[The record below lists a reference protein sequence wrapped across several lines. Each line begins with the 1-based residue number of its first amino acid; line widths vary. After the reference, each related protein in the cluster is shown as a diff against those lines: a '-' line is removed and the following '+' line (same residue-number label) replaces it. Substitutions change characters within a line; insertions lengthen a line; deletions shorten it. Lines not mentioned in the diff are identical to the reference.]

1 MCWAVEP
8 QSAHLA
14 LRFNQRYPLAM
25 NARIA
30 TLMVHT
36 SPLDQPGI
44 GDAGGM
50 NIYVAESAERMAA
63 MGVEVDIFTRRT
75 NSKVADI
82 VQVSPGVRVIQ
93 LNVGPLTGVT
103 KEELPKL
110 NSAIADEFTKKLS
123 GETKYDLIHS
133 HYWISGKVAMIASKA
148 LKIPFVHTMHTM
160 ARVKNLNLAEGE
172 IPEPMIRVQGE
183 TQVVAAA
190 QALIA
195 NTDAEAAS
203 LVSLYEAC
211 PDIVHVVTP
220 GVDLYNF
227 TPGAGRLAAR
237 KVIGIDSDAHVI
249 TFVGR
254 IQPHK
259 GPELLIRATAE
270 LVSHSPHLRPKLR
283 VFIVGGASGANGS
296 EVERLKELVNWLGID
311 DVISFSPPVPRTEL
325 PNWYRAADL
334 VCVPSYSES
343 FGLVALEAQAC
354 GTPVVATAVGGL
366 RTAVA
371 DGISGVL
378 VDGHDP
384 RAWSSVLARL
394 LQEPQRRVLLSMGA
408 IEHASHFGWD
418 ATARGTLDIYDQVLT
433 EAARVN
439 KSIG

>member
-1 MCWAVEP
+1 MKRRV
-8 QSAHLA
+8 
-14 LRFNQRYPLAM
+14 AM
-25 NARIA
+25 
-30 TLMVHT
+30 LMVHT
-36 SPLDQPGI
+36 CPLEQAGI

-50 NIYVAESAERMAA
+50 NIYVAESAARMAA
-63 MGVEVDIFTRRT
+63 QGVEVDIFTRRDHL
-75 NSKVADI
+75 VLPE
-82 VQVSPGVRVIQ
+82 VVELSPGV
-93 LNVGPLTGVT
+93 NVHHLDAGHDLHWT
-103 KEELPKL
+103 KEQVPAHFNELT
-110 NSAIADEFTKKLS
+110 AEFKKALS
-123 GETKYDLIHS
+123 SERNYDLIHS
-133 HYWISGKVAMIASKA
+133 HYWLSGKVAMPVAKE
-148 LKIPFVHTMHTM
+148 LKLPLVHTMHTM

-172 IPEPMIRVQGE
+172 RPEPMIRVQGE
-183 TQVVAAA
+183 TQIVAAA
-190 QALIA
+190 NALTA

-203 LVSLYEAC
+203 LVSLYDAC
-211 PDIVHVVTP
+211 PDTVHVVTP

-227 TPGAGRLAAR
+227 TPGAGRAAAR
-237 KVIGIDSDAHVI
+237 KLIGVAADTHVI

-259 GPELLIRATAE
+259 GPEVLIRAIAE
-270 LVSHSPHLRPKLR
+270 LVSHSPQLRPKLR
-283 VFIVGGASGANGS
+283 VFIVGGASGVNGS
-296 EVERLKELVNWLGID
+296 EVERLKELANWLNID
-311 DVISFSPPVPRTEL
+311 DVISFLPPVPRTEL

-418 ATARGTLDIYDQVLT
+418 STARGTLDIYDQVIT
-433 EAARVN
+433 DAARN
-439 KSIG
+439 KKSIG

>member
-1 MCWAVEP
+1 MKRRV
-8 QSAHLA
+8 
-14 LRFNQRYPLAM
+14 AM
-25 NARIA
+25 
-30 TLMVHT
+30 LMVHT
-36 SPLDQPGI
+36 CPLEQAGI

-50 NIYVAESAERMAA
+50 NIYVAESAARMAA
-63 MGVEVDIFTRRT
+63 QGVEVDIFTRRDHLDLPE
-75 NSKVADI
+75 V
-82 VQVSPGVRVIQ
+82 VELSPGV
-93 LNVGPLTGVT
+93 NVHHLDAGHDLHWT
-103 KEELPKL
+103 KEQVPAHFNELT
-110 NSAIADEFTKKLS
+110 AEFKKALS
-123 GETKYDLIHS
+123 SEKNYDLIHS
-133 HYWISGKVAMIASKA
+133 HYWLSGKVAMPVAKE
-148 LKIPFVHTMHTM
+148 LKLPLVHTMHTM

-172 IPEPMIRVQGE
+172 RPEPMIRVQGE
-183 TQVVAAA
+183 TQIVAAA
-190 QALIA
+190 SALTA

-203 LVSLYEAC
+203 LVSLYDAC
-211 PDIVHVVTP
+211 PDTVHVVTP

-227 TPGAGRLAAR
+227 TPGAGRAAAR
-237 KVIGIDSDAHVI
+237 KVIGVAADTHVI

-259 GPELLIRATAE
+259 GPEVLIRAIAE
-270 LVSHSPHLRPKLR
+270 TVSHSPQLRPKLR
-283 VFIVGGASGANGS
+283 VFIIGGASGVNGS
-296 EVERLKELVNWLGID
+296 EVERLKELANWLNID
-311 DVISFSPPVPRTEL
+311 DVISFLSPVPRNEL

-418 ATARGTLDIYDQVLT
+418 ATARGTLDIYDQVIT
-433 EAARVN
+433 DAARIE

>member
-1 MCWAVEP
+1 
-8 QSAHLA
+8 
-14 LRFNQRYPLAM
+14 
-25 NARIA
+25 
-30 TLMVHT
+30 MVHT
-36 SPLDQPGI
+36 SPLDQAGT

-50 NIYVAESAERMAA
+50 NIYVVEAAQNMAA
-63 MGVEVDIFTRRT
+63 MGVKVDIFTRR
-75 NSKVADI
+75 NNPEVADI
-82 VQVSPGVRVIQ
+82 VDVAPGVRVIQ
-93 LNVGPLTGVT
+93 LNVGPVSGVT
-103 KEELPKL
+103 KEQLPKL
-110 NSAIADEFTKKLS
+110 IPDLAAAFKEELS
-123 GETKYDLIHS
+123 KNQYDIIHS
-133 HYWISGKVAMIASKA
+133 HYWISGKVAMPVAKEIN
-148 LKIPFVHTMHTM
+148 IPLVHTMHTM

-172 IPEPMIRVQGE
+172 TPEPMIRVQGE

-190 QALIA
+190 DALIA

-211 PDIVHVVTP
+211 PDNVLVVSP
-220 GVDLYNF
+220 GVNLKVF
-227 TPGAGRLAAR
+227 TAGTGRLAAR
-237 KVIGIDSDAHVI
+237 EVLDIDKSAHVVS
-249 TFVGR
+249 FVGR

-259 GPELLIRATAE
+259 GPEVLIRSISE
-270 LVSHSPHLRPKLR
+270 LVSHSPHLRAKL
-283 VFIVGGASGANGS
+283 IVNIIGGASGANQS
-296 EVERLKELVNWLGID
+296 EVERLKELSTWLGID
-311 DVISFSPPVPRTEL
+311 DVVRFAPPVPRTDL
-325 PNWYRAADL
+325 PQWYRASDL

-418 ATARGTLDIYDQVLT
+418 ATSRGTLDIYDRVLS
-433 EAARVN
+433 ARAEVQKN
-439 KSIG
+439 IG

>member
-1 MCWAVEP
+1 MP
-8 QSAHLA
+8 
-14 LRFNQRYPLAM
+14 
-25 NARIA
+25 
-30 TLMVHT
+30 
-36 SPLDQPGI
+36 
-44 GDAGGM
+44 
-50 NIYVAESAERMAA
+50 VA
-63 MGVEVDIFTRRT
+63 
-75 NSKVADI
+75 
-82 VQVSPGVRVIQ
+82 
-93 LNVGPLTGVT
+93 
-103 KEELPKL
+103 KELKL
-110 NSAIADEFTKKLS
+110 Q
-123 GETKYDLIHS
+123 
-133 HYWISGKVAMIASKA
+133 
-148 LKIPFVHTMHTM
+148 FVHTMHTM
-160 ARVKNLNLAEGE
+160 ARVKNLSLAEGE
-172 IPEPMIRVQGE
+172 IPEPMVRVQGE
-183 TQVVAAA
+183 TQIVAAA
-190 QALIA
+190 SALTA

-227 TPGAGRLAAR
+227 TPGSGRAAAR
-237 KVIGIDSDAHVI
+237 KVIGIASDALVI
-249 TFVGR
+249 SFVGR

-259 GPELLIRATAE
+259 GTEVLIRAISE
-270 LVSHSPHLRPKLR
+270 LVSHSPQLRPKLR

-296 EVERLKELVNWLGID
+296 EVERLKELTAWLGID
-311 DVISFSPPVPRTEL
+311 DVISFSPPVARTEL

-408 IEHASHFGWD
+408 VEHASHFGWD

-433 EAARVN
+433 EAARAN

>member
-1 MCWAVEP
+1 MKRRV
-8 QSAHLA
+8 
-14 LRFNQRYPLAM
+14 AM
-25 NARIA
+25 
-30 TLMVHT
+30 LMVHT
-36 SPLDQPGI
+36 CPLEQAGI

-50 NIYVAESAERMAA
+50 NIYVAESAARMAA
-63 MGVEVDIFTRRT
+63 QGVEVDIFTRRDHLDLPE
-75 NSKVADI
+75 V
-82 VQVSPGVRVIQ
+82 VELSPGV
-93 LNVGPLTGVT
+93 NVHHLDAGHDLHWT
-103 KEELPKL
+103 KEQVPAHFNELT
-110 NSAIADEFTKKLS
+110 AEFKKALS
-123 GETKYDLIHS
+123 SDQSYDLIHS
-133 HYWISGKVAMIASKA
+133 HYWLSGKVAMPVAKE
-148 LKIPFVHTMHTM
+148 LKLPLVHTMHTM

-172 IPEPMIRVQGE
+172 RPEPMIRVQGE
-183 TQVVAAA
+183 TQIVAAA
-190 QALIA
+190 NALTA

-203 LVSLYEAC
+203 LVSLYDAC
-211 PDIVHVVTP
+211 PDTVHVVTP

-227 TPGAGRLAAR
+227 TPGAGRAAAR
-237 KVIGIDSDAHVI
+237 KVIGIEADTHVI

-259 GPELLIRATAE
+259 GPEILIRTIAE
-270 LVSHSPHLRPKLR
+270 MVSHSPLLRPKLR
-283 VFIVGGASGANGS
+283 VFIIGGASGVNGS
-296 EVERLKELVNWLGID
+296 EVERLKELVNWLNIA
-311 DVISFSPPVPRTEL
+311 DVISFLPPVPRTEL

-418 ATARGTLDIYDQVLT
+418 ATARGTLDIYDQVIT
-433 EAARVN
+433 DAARVN

>member
-1 MCWAVEP
+1 MSP
-8 QSAHLA
+8 
-14 LRFNQRYPLAM
+14 
-25 NARIA
+25 RIA
-30 TLMVHT
+30 MLMVHT
-36 SPLDQPGI
+36 CPLEQPGI

-50 NIYVAESAERMAA
+50 NIYVAESAKRMAA
-63 MGVEVDIFTRRT
+63 MGVEVDIFTRRDH
-75 NSKVADI
+75 ADLPEI
-82 VQVSPGVRVIQ
+82 VELSPGVLVHHF
-93 LNVGPLTGVT
+93 GPQEGMHLT
-103 KEELPKL
+103 KEEIPAHFKEL
-110 NSAIADEFTKKLS
+110 SDDFKKALS
-123 GETKYDLIHS
+123 GDRKYDMIHT
-133 HYWISGKVAMIASKA
+133 HYWLSGKVAMPVAKE
-148 LKIPFVHTMHTM
+148 LGIPLVHTMHTM

-172 IPEPMIRVQGE
+172 TPEPMIRVQGE
-183 TQVVAAA
+183 TQIAEIAN
-190 QALIA
+190 ALTA

-203 LVSLYEAC
+203 LVSLYGAC

-227 TPGAGRLAAR
+227 TVDGGKLQAR
-237 KVIGIDSDAHVI
+237 KELSINSDALVL

-270 LVSHSPHLRPKLR
+270 MVSHNPQLRSKLK
-283 VFIVGGASGANGS
+283 VFIIGGASGANTS
-296 EVERLKELVNWLGID
+296 EVERMKELVAWLGIS
-311 DVISFSPPVPRTEL
+311 DVISFSPPVSREEL
-325 PNWYRAADL
+325 PQWYRAADL

-384 RAWSSVLARL
+384 RAWSSVLVRL

-408 IEHASHFGWD
+408 VEHASHFGWD
-418 ATARGTLDIYDQVLT
+418 ATARGTLDIYDQVLSQI
-433 EAARVN
+433 RN
-439 KSIG
+439 QRSISGQ

>member
-1 MCWAVEP
+1 MAFTSRRV
-8 QSAHLA
+8 
-14 LRFNQRYPLAM
+14 
-25 NARIA
+25 A

-36 SPLDQPGI
+36 SPLDQAGT

-50 NIYVAESAERMAA
+50 NIYVVEAAQNMAA
-63 MGVEVDIFTRRT
+63 MGVQVDIFTRRT
-75 NSKVADI
+75 DTDIAD
-82 VQVSPGVRVIQ
+82 VVEVSPGVRVIQ
-93 LNVGPLTGVT
+93 LNVGPVSGVT
-103 KEELPKL
+103 KEQLPKL
-110 NSAIADEFTKKLS
+110 IPELS
-123 GETKYDLIHS
+123 VAFSKALSHDHYDVIHS
-133 HYWISGKVAMIASKA
+133 HYWISGKVAMPVAKE
-148 LKIPFVHTMHTM
+148 LGIPLVHTMHTM

-172 IPEPMIRVQGE
+172 TPEPMIRVQGE

-190 QALIA
+190 DALVA

-211 PDIVHVVTP
+211 PDNVLVVSP
-220 GVDLYNF
+220 GVNLKVF
-227 TPGAGRLAAR
+227 TPGSGRAAAR
-237 KVIGIDSDAHVI
+237 EVVGLDKDAHII

-259 GPELLIRATAE
+259 GPEVLIRAIAE
-270 LVSHSPHLRPKLR
+270 MVSHSPHLRQKL
-283 VFIVGGASGANGS
+283 ITNIIGGASGANQS
-296 EVERLKELVNWLGID
+296 EVERLKELVSWLGIA
-311 DVISFSPPVPRTEL
+311 DVVRFAPPVPREDL
-325 PNWYRAADL
+325 PQWYRASDL

-384 RAWSSVLARL
+384 RAWSSILARL

-408 IEHASHFGWD
+408 VEHASHFGWD
-418 ATARGTLDIYDQVLT
+418 ATSRGTLDIYDRVLSART
-433 EAARVN
+433 EQAKN
-439 KSIG
+439 IG

>member
-1 MCWAVEP
+1 M
-8 QSAHLA
+8 
-14 LRFNQRYPLAM
+14 
-25 NARIA
+25 
-30 TLMVHT
+30 LMVHT
-36 SPLDQPGI
+36 CPLEQAGI

-50 NIYVAESAERMAA
+50 NIYVAESAARMAA
-63 MGVEVDIFTRRT
+63 QGVEVDIFTRRDHLDLPE
-75 NSKVADI
+75 V
-82 VQVSPGVRVIQ
+82 VELSPGV
-93 LNVGPLTGVT
+93 NVHHLDAGHDLHWT
-103 KEELPKL
+103 KEQVPAHFNELT
-110 NSAIADEFTKKLS
+110 AEFKKALS
-123 GETKYDLIHS
+123 SERNYDLIHS
-133 HYWISGKVAMIASKA
+133 HYWLSGKVAMPVAKE
-148 LKIPFVHTMHTM
+148 LKLPLVHTMHTM

-172 IPEPMIRVQGE
+172 RPEPMIRVQGE
-183 TQVVAAA
+183 TQIVAAA
-190 QALIA
+190 NALTA

-203 LVSLYEAC
+203 LVSLYDAC
-211 PDIVHVVTP
+211 PDTVHVVTP

-227 TPGAGRLAAR
+227 TPGAGRAAAR
-237 KVIGIDSDAHVI
+237 KVIGVAADTHVI

-259 GPELLIRATAE
+259 GPEVLIRAIAE
-270 LVSHSPHLRPKLR
+270 LVSHSPQLRPKLR
-283 VFIVGGASGANGS
+283 VFIVGGASGVNGS
-296 EVERLKELVNWLGID
+296 EVERLKELANWLNID
-311 DVISFSPPVPRTEL
+311 DVISFLPPVPRNEL

-418 ATARGTLDIYDQVLT
+418 ATSRGTLDIYDQVIT
-433 EAARVN
+433 DAARVK